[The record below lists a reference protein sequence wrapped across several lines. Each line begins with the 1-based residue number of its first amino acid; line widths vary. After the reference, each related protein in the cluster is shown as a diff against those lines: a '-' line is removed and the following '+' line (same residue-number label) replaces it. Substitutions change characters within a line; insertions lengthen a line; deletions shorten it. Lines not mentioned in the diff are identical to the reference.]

1 MNESN
6 VDKRFNAF
14 QAAFAKQLRD
24 QGKSLQYIAKVFGTN
39 MKHVKEMLKE
49 AQ

>member
-6 VDKRFNAF
+6 VDKLF
-14 QAAFAKQLRD
+14 QAFEISFAKQLRD

-39 MKHVKEMLKE
+39 MKQVKEMLKE
-49 AQ
+49 DQ